1 MPTHNILLPSSD
13 TLILDERS
21 SWARPINASE
31 RAEFSKLLKRHLVV
45 ETHDACIKFF
55 LKEKAVEIPI
65 HEILEAK
72 LLYFRRA
79 KGPGWISLEIK
90 NTNANQLVRLL
101 EIGEFSEAGLAWFQT
116 QTSKLES
123 WMKTSIDVIDCGFDC

>member
-1 MPTHNILLPSSD
+1 MPTHNILLPSSGA
-13 TLILDERS
+13 LILDERS

-31 RAEFSKLLKRHLVV
+31 RAEFSNLLKRNLVV
-45 ETHDACIKFF
+45 ETHDAWVKFF
-55 LKEKAVEIPI
+55 LKEKAIEVPI
-65 HEILEAK
+65 HEILEVK

-79 KGPGWISLEIK
+79 KGPGLISLEIK

-101 EIGEFSEAGLAWFQT
+101 EIGEFSEVGLAWFQA
-116 QTSKLES
+116 QKSKLES